1 MRWDQWHPVRS
12 PSDSLL
18 RSWAPVAARRRVK
31 SLRGCQ
37 LLQCWTRWVPDL
49 ERVAIYLRCLLLPLV
64 LGNTARHATARRGRG
79 GDRAPIRCAGGGT
92 GARSAEAGGVSAEMN
107 YSSTLDR
114 FDNFQEDA
122 QLAFL
127 SQELYGWLYHY
138 AYNVGTAVLI
148 AASSMVALHTGV
160 LPRWL
165 ACLVRPGGSIHPA
178 APLSHPTGLLA
189 GTALVRYG
197 CCTHARRWRWV
208 YRRPAQ
214 IHRTP

>member
-64 LGNTARHATARRGRG
+64 LGNTAQHATARRGRG
-79 GDRAPIRCAGGGT
+79 GDWAPIRCAGGGLALIALKPV
-92 GARSAEAGGVSAEMN
+92 GLSAEIN
-107 YSSTLDR
+107 YPSTLER

-122 QLAFL
+122 QLAF
-127 SQELYGWLYHY
+127 
-138 AYNVGTAVLI
+138 
-148 AASSMVALHTGV
+148 
-160 LPRWL
+160 
-165 ACLVRPGGSIHPA
+165 
-178 APLSHPTGLLA
+178 
-189 GTALVRYG
+189 
-197 CCTHARRWRWV
+197 
-208 YRRPAQ
+208 
-214 IHRTP
+214 

>member
-1 MRWDQWHPVRS
+1 MSPERWVRSSSWTRAVWSWDQWAPARS
-12 PSDSLL
+12 PSDPFL

-31 SLRGCQ
+31 SSRGCQ

-64 LGNTARHATARRGRG
+64 LGNTAQHATARRGRG

-92 GARSAEAGGVSAEMN
+92 GARSAEAGGVSAEIN

-138 AYNVGTAVLI
+138 AYNVGAAVLI

-165 ACLVRPGGSIHPA
+165 AWSGLV
-178 APLSHPTGLLA
+178 
-189 GTALVRYG
+189 
-197 CCTHARRWRWV
+197 
-208 YRRPAQ
+208 
-214 IHRTP
+214 